1 MKIRK
6 LKQGLS
12 VLHLRANTHIFMALI
27 IQKIKTI
34 ISLAI
39 KHKAV
44 ALFVIVALAGGGY
57 YGYTKIFN
65 NAGTV
70 RYISAQVGR
79 GNLVVSVSGSGQVSA
94 TNQVD
99 IKAKASGDIVYLA
112 NKNNDIVAA
121 GGIIAKIDSRD
132 AQKAVRDAEISLERA
147 KITLEKMKGLET
159 SSGILRGIKEKATDD
174 LQKAYDDGFN
184 NVSNAFLN
192 LPTVM
197 SGLNDILFGTSIAG
211 ATQNQWNMDY
221 YADAT
226 VKYDDK
232 ALVYRDMAY
241 ASYQKARLAYDK
253 NFISYKNTTR
263 DSGGAEIEAMILKTY
278 DTTKD
283 VSAAI
288 KDGINL
294 IQFYKDKLTER
305 GIKANSSADTH
316 LTQLNGY
323 TNITNSSLL
332 SLLSIK
338 NSIET
343 NKETFASAD
352 FDISDQEINVKQAE
366 NALTEVKEKLADYTI
381 RAPFAGTLA
390 KINIKIND
398 TISANTVAAILITG
412 QRIAETSLN
421 EVDVAKVKVG
431 QKVTIT
437 FDAIEGLSITG
448 EVAEI
453 DSIGTIAQ
461 GVVTYGIKINFDTQ
475 DERVKPGMSVSAA
488 IITDVRQDV
497 LLVPNSAVK
506 QKNGV
511 SFVEIYTSEN
521 QVPQQQEVTIGLSN
535 DTMTEIVNGLNE
547 GEKVVTQTIAV
558 SAVSSSA
565 QPSTGL
571 RIPGIS
577 TGGGGARIGGGL
589 GH

>member
-1 MKIRK
+1 
-6 LKQGLS
+6 
-12 VLHLRANTHIFMALI
+12 MALI

-34 ISLAI
+34 IGLAM
-39 KHKAV
+39 KHKAI
-44 ALFVIVALAGGGY
+44 ALIVAILLAGGGY
-57 YGYTKIFN
+57 YGYTKIFGST
-65 NAGTV
+65 GTV
-70 RYISAQVGR
+70 RYISAQVEK
-79 GNLVVSVSGSGQVSA
+79 GNLIVSVSGSGQVSA

-99 IKAKASGDIVYLA
+99 IKAKASGDIIYLA

-121 GGIIAKIDSRD
+121 GGIIAKIDSRN
-132 AQKAVRDAEISLERA
+132 AQKAVRDAEIALERA
-147 KITLEKMKGLET
+147 QIALDKMKGLET
-159 SSGILRGIKEKATDD
+159 SSGTLRGIKEKAMDD

-221 YADAT
+221 YADVAA
-226 VKYDDK
+226 KYDDK
-232 ALVYRDMAY
+232 ALVYRDQAY
-241 ASYQKARLAYDK
+241 ASYQKARASYDT
-253 NFISYKNTTR
+253 NFTSYKNTSR
-263 DSGGAEIEAMILKTY
+263 DSGGAAVEEMILQTY

-288 KDGINL
+288 KDSINL

-305 GIKANSSADTH
+305 SIKANPAADTH

-323 TNITNSSLL
+323 TGTSNASLL
-332 SLLSIK
+332 ALLSIK

-343 NKETFASAD
+343 SKETLASAD

-366 NALTEVKEKLADYTI
+366 NALTEAKENLADYTI

-390 KINIKIND
+390 KIDIKIND
-398 TISANTVAAILITG
+398 SVSAGTVAATLITG

-421 EVDVAKVKVG
+421 EVDVAKVKIG

-453 DSIGTIAQ
+453 DSIGTVAQ
-461 GVVTYGIKINFDTQ
+461 GVVTYGVKISFDTQ

-506 QKNGV
+506 QQNGV
-511 SFVEIYTSEN
+511 SFVEIYASASQT
-521 QVPQQQEVTIGLSN
+521 PQQREVAVGLSN
-535 DTMTEIVNGLNE
+535 DTMTEIVSGLNE
-547 GEKVVTQTIAV
+547 GEKVVTQTITT
-558 SAVSSSA
+558 SASQSA
-565 QPSTGL
+565 AQQSTGL
-571 RIPGIS
+571 RIPGIN
-577 TGGGGARIGGGL
+577 TGGGGARTGGGL
-589 GH
+589 GR